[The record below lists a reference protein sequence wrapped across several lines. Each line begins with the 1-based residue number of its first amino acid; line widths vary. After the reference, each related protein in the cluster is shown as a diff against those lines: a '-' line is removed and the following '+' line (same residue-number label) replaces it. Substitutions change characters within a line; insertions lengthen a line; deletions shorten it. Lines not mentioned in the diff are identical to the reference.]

1 MTTELST
8 PWIVT
13 IASTIV
19 AVLSSVVAFLFKL
32 NESKSL
38 KSIAALEAHVANAD
52 ARIERLDQA
61 NRECIQD
68 RVRLQTHCEIFE
80 KRLSQL
86 EKSTCSV
93 DSCEIRKM
101 YPRITGDSE

>member
-1 MTTELST
+1 MSTELST

-13 IASTIV
+13 LASTIV
-19 AVLSSVVAFLFKL
+19 AVLASVVAFLFKL

-38 KSIAALEAHVANAD
+38 RSIEALESHVANAD
-52 ARIERLDQA
+52 DRIERLDEA

-68 RVRLQTHCEIFE
+68 RVRLQTRCEIFE

-86 EKSTCSV
+86 ENSTCSV
-93 DSCEIRKM
+93 HSCEIRKI